1 MADDALSALAPDWRC
16 LWGLLGPRAAVPEG
30 SLICAIGDIH
40 GRADLLARL
49 HESLARLAA
58 GRQDL
63 QERVVIYLG
72 DYIDR
77 GPASREVLDQLCG
90 PPLKGFRAIHLTG
103 NHEETL
109 LRFLEDP
116 QVGGAWLAMGGG
128 ATLRSYGVDFAPGP
142 QEAED
147 LVRLSRALRAALP
160 PGHLAFLQKLALRH
174 RAGGYF
180 FVHAGIRPGRPLE
193 DQAPED
199 LLWIRQPFLRA
210 WRRHGAVIVHGHCA
224 HQTPQVRHNRIGID
238 TGAYLTDRLACLVL
252 QGSER
257 AFLITEGA

>member
-77 GPASREVLDQLCG
+77 GPASRQVLDQLCG

-160 PGHLAFLQKLALRH
+160 PGHLAFLQKLALYH

-210 WRRHGAVIVHGHCA
+210 WRRHDAVIVHGHCA

-257 AFLITEGA
+257 ALLITERA

>member
-1 MADDALSALAPDWRC
+1 MADNALCALAPDWRC

-210 WRRHGAVIVHGHCA
+210 WRRHDAVIVHGHCA

-238 TGAYLTDRLACLVL
+238 TGAYLTDRLTCLVL

-257 AFLITEGA
+257 ALLITERA